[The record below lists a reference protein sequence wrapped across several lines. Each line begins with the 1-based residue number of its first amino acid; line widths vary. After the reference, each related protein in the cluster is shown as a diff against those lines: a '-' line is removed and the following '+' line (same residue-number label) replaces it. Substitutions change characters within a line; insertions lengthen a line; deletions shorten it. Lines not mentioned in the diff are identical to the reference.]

1 MCFEDLSFHNCAG
14 NDTLI
19 FCRSESNE
27 KNHHH
32 KDKKQ
37 TQSTNAF
44 DSDESM
50 KNDFKQ
56 TSDASTGKFDLCQIM
71 FDDIGQKI
79 FNASM
84 NLTRSYISTMMT
96 RYVPG

>member
-1 MCFEDLSFHNCAG
+1 MCWQ
-14 NDTLI
+14 LI
-19 FCRSESNE
+19 FCRSEGNE

-56 TSDASTGKFDLCQIM
+56 TSDASTGKSNLCQIM
-71 FDDIGQKI
+71 FDDIIVPKNFHCKYE
-79 FNASM
+79 FNTF
-84 NLTRSYISTMMT
+84 LYF
-96 RYVPG
+96 YHDD

>member
-1 MCFEDLSFHNCAG
+1 MCFKDLSFHNCDG

-56 TSDASTGKFDLCQIM
+56 TSDASKGKSNLCQIM
-71 FDDIGQKI
+71 FDDIGPYKLYIHKNI
-79 FNASM
+79 FISSM
-84 NLTRSYISTMMT
+84 NLTRS
-96 RYVPG
+96 

>member
-1 MCFEDLSFHNCAG
+1 MFWGLKQSFHNCAG

-56 TSDASTGKFDLCQIM
+56 TSDASTGKSNLCQIM
-71 FDDIGQKI
+71 FDDIGLIVPKNFHCKYE
-79 FNASM
+79 FNKF
-84 NLTRSYISTMMT
+84 LYF
-96 RYVPG
+96 YHDD

>member
-1 MCFEDLSFHNCAG
+1 MCLIKQSFHNYDG

-37 TQSTNAF
+37 SQCTNEF

-50 KNDFKQ
+50 KNDFRQ
-56 TSDASTGKFDLCQIM
+56 TSDASEGKSNSCQIM
-71 FDDIGQKI
+71 FDDIEPI
-79 FNASM
+79 FIKTFS
-84 NLTRSYISTMMT
+84 LQVLI
-96 RYVPG
+96 

>member
-56 TSDASTGKFDLCQIM
+56 TSDASTGKSNLCQIM

-79 FNASM
+79 FIASM